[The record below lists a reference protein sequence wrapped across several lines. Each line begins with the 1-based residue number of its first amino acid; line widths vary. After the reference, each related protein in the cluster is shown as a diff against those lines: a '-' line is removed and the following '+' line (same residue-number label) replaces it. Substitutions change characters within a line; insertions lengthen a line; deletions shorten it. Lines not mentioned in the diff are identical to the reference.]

1 MKNKVFAVEA
11 LMEGHPKYDKGI
23 ERRAD
28 MYKKTDDIRS
38 EFSRDYNRI
47 LHSTAFRRMKH
58 KTQVFYA
65 TENDHICT
73 RIEHVI
79 HVEAV
84 TRTIC
89 ETLGLNAELG
99 TAMALGHDLGHAP
112 FGHEGEKVINKLTK
126 EHLGTT
132 FWHEQ
137 NSLRMVDEIE
147 TLPDLEGKQ
156 QLLNLTYA
164 VRDGIISHCGEV
176 DEAALRP
183 RDEAIDLKE
192 IQRPNQYQPYTWEG
206 CVVKIADKIAYLGR
220 DIEDALRLR
229 ILSYD
234 QMKELNAIVTSR
246 YPNTVEAVL
255 TTTIMHNFI
264 INLCEASNPEEGL
277 RFDTKQFELMK
288 DIKAFNYEHIYRHER
303 INRFNAYVYLVLNS
317 IFNYLMKGFDRIQ
330 QGEDYRSFFE
340 RSYHK
345 WLEYFDKDNKYA
357 RNPIYDLKND
367 FHKTESILIY
377 ISRMSDQYALKFYN
391 GLIRF

>member
-1 MKNKVFAVEA
+1 MKNKVFADEA
-11 LMEGHPKYDKGI
+11 LLTGHPRYEKGI
-23 ERRAD
+23 ERLAD
-28 MYKKTDDIRS
+28 MYKKSDDIRS

-126 EHLGTT
+126 EHLGTS

-229 ILSYD
+229 ILSYE
-234 QMKELNAIVTSR
+234 QMKELNGIVTSR

-264 INLCEASNPEEGL
+264 INLCEASNPKEGL
-277 RFDTKQFELMK
+277 RFDTQQFELLK
-288 DIKAFNYEHIYRHER
+288 DIKSFNYEHIYRHER
-303 INRFNAYVYLVLNS
+303 INRFNAYVNLVLNS
-317 IFNYLMKGFDRIQ
+317 IFNYLMEGFDRIQ
-330 QGEDYRSFFE
+330 QGKNYRSFFE

-357 RNPIYDLKND
+357 RNPIYDLSND

>member
-1 MKNKVFAVEA
+1 MIEKKFSVEA
-11 LMEGHPKYDKGI
+11 ITEGHSKYKQCI
-23 ERRAD
+23 ERRTG
-28 MYKKTDDIRS
+28 MYKKADDIRS

-73 RIEHVI
+73 RIEHVY

-112 FGHEGEKVINKLTK
+112 FGHEGEKIINKLTK
-126 EHLGTT
+126 EYLGST

-137 NSLRMVDEIE
+137 NSLRMVDDIE
-147 TLPDLEGKQ
+147 TLPDLEGNQ
-156 QLLNLTYA
+156 HLLNLTYA

-176 DEAALRP
+176 DEEALRP
-183 RDEAIDLKE
+183 REEAVDLKD
-192 IQRPNQYQPYTWEG
+192 ILRPNQYQPYTWEG

-229 ILSYD
+229 ILSQA
-234 QMKELNAIVTSR
+234 QMKELNKIVSSR
-246 YPNTVEAVL
+246 YPGTVDAVL

-264 INLCEASNPEEGL
+264 INLCETSSPEAGM
-277 RFDTKQFELMK
+277 RFDKKQFELMK

-303 INRFNAYVYLVLNS
+303 INRFNAYVDLVLNS
-317 IFNYLMKGFDRIQ
+317 IFDYLMEGFERIQ
-330 QGEDYRSFFE
+330 HGSEYRSYFE

-345 WLEYFDKDNKYA
+345 WLEYFDKANKYA
-357 RNPIYDLKND
+357 RNPIYDLTND

>member
-1 MKNKVFAVEA
+1 
-11 LMEGHPKYDKGI
+11 
-23 ERRAD
+23 
-28 MYKKTDDIRS
+28 
-38 EFSRDYNRI
+38 
-47 LHSTAFRRMKH
+47 
-58 KTQVFYA
+58 
-65 TENDHICT
+65 
-73 RIEHVI
+73 
-79 HVEAV
+79 
-84 TRTIC
+84 
-89 ETLGLNAELG
+89 
-99 TAMALGHDLGHAP
+99 
-112 FGHEGEKVINKLTK
+112 
-126 EHLGTT
+126 
-132 FWHEQ
+132 
-137 NSLRMVDEIE
+137 
-147 TLPDLEGKQ
+147 
-156 QLLNLTYA
+156 
-164 VRDGIISHCGEV
+164 
-176 DEAALRP
+176 
-183 RDEAIDLKE
+183 
-192 IQRPNQYQPYTWEG
+192 
-206 CVVKIADKIAYLGR
+206 VVKIADKIAYLGR

-317 IFNYLMKGFDRIQ
+317 IFNYLMEGFDRIQ